1 MRENNIR
8 NINKSFYFKINLKIP
23 IRKLKLFYYLFRENS
38 IEIMQFHFNDSFFL
52 QKLCEINVCT
62 NRIIRVY
69 LNQQKV
75 FGLTIT
81 TVNSV
86 QTNIISRN
94 FWAFQNIHTVEVKP
108 YWKNVY
114 FELNDF

>member
-1 MRENNIR
+1 MRENNIS

-38 IEIMQFHFNDSFFL
+38 IEIMQFHYNDFSQNL
-52 QKLCEINVCT
+52 REINFCK
-62 NRIIRVY
+62 NRIILVY
-69 LNQQKV
+69 LYQQKV

-94 FWAFQNIHTVEVKP
+94 FWTFQNIHTVDVKP
-108 YWKNVY
+108 YWENVY
-114 FELNDF
+114 FELSDF